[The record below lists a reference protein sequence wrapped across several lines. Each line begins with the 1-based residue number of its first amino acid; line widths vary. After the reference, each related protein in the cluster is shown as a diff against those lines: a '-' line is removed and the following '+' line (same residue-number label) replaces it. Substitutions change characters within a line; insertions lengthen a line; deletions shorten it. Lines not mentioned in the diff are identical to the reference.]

1 MKIKCDKLNDINGS
15 LHQGEPRSVAS
26 EIWLTLANT
35 SKLISVATGFN
46 LQYML

>member
-1 MKIKCDKLNDINGS
+1 MKIKCDSLNDIAGS

-26 EIWLTLANT
+26 ENWLSPANT
-35 SKLISVATGFN
+35 SKLISVATEFN